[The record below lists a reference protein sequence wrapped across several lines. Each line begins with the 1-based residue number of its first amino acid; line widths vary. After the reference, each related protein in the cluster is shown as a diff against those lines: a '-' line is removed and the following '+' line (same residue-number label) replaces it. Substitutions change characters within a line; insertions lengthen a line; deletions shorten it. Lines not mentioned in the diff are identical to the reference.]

1 MTFSTRSHLARGAL
15 LLGVLTL
22 LSGGVVTQA
31 AVADESPTI
40 NDTATLKSG
49 KVTKQGNIRVTLS
62 LTCPKGDSFTASMSA
77 LTVRPGAPDDIF
89 SSNRGSETTGTCAGK
104 RQRITLL
111 LVTQPINGVLYPAPR
126 NCSAEYGVEILG
138 PSLPDGSPRW
148 SIAFDRGG
156 ADGGPDGPGPQL
168 CLR

>member
-1 MTFSTRSHLARGAL
+1 MTTTRSHLARGAL

-22 LSGGVVTQA
+22 MSGGVWTEA
-31 AVADESPTI
+31 SADESPTI
-40 NDTATLKSG
+40 NDHATLKSG
-49 KVTKQGNIRVTLS
+49 KVTKQGNNRVVLN
-62 LTCPKGDSFTASMSA
+62 LTCPKGDSFTASMTA
-77 LTVRPGAPDDIF
+77 LTVGSAAPDDIF

-111 LVTQPINGVLYPAPR
+111 LVTQPIDGVLYPAPR

-138 PSLPDGSPRW
+138 PSPAGGAPRW